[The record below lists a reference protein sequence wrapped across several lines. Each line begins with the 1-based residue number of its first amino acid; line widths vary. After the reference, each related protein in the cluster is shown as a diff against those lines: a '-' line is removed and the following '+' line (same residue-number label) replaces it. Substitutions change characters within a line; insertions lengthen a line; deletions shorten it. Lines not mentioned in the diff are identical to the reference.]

1 MAAGVVRRAREC
13 KGARTAFGRWFAGG
27 TVFRLADTGGLGL
40 GSGKDND
47 DPRPASPTIANL
59 PMPSAFI
66 ALQHLVPQHTLS
78 RLAGALAA
86 SEQPWLRDR
95 LIRRFVAAFN
105 VDLSEA
111 ARGIGQFASFN
122 DFFTRELKPGARPL
136 ADAGAFILSPA
147 DGAISQLGPITG
159 GRILQ
164 AKGRDYSV
172 AEILGESHEAAA
184 ARFEGGRFMTIY
196 LSPRDYHRVHMPAA
210 GRLDS
215 TAYLP
220 GDLFSVNQDTAEG
233 VDRLFARNER
243 LACLFEGPDGHF
255 ASIMVGAMIVAGID
269 TVWDNQFRTHAPA
282 PVREEFAGAA
292 HDFAAGDEMGRFYLG
307 STVVLLF
314 EPGRIEWL
322 DELEPGEPLRMG
334 QAIGR
339 RLAH

>member
-1 MAAGVVRRAREC
+1 
-13 KGARTAFGRWFAGG
+13 
-27 TVFRLADTGGLGL
+27 
-40 GSGKDND
+40 
-47 DPRPASPTIANL
+47 
-59 PMPSAFI
+59 MPSAFI
-66 ALQHLVPQHTLS
+66 AFQHLAPQHALS
-78 RLAGALAA
+78 RLAGLLAT
-86 SEQPWLRDR
+86 STSPWLRDT
-95 LIRRFVAAFN
+95 LIRRFVAAFD

-111 ARGIGQFASFN
+111 ARGIGEFASFN

-136 ADAGAFILSPA
+136 ADSAQFILSPA

-172 AEILGESHEAAA
+172 AEILGGDTNA

-210 GRLDS
+210 GRLQT

-220 GDLFSVNQDTAEG
+220 GDLFSVNQATAEG
-233 VDRLFARNER
+233 VEQLFARNER
-243 LACLFEGPDGHF
+243 LACLFDGPDGRF

-269 TVWDNQFRTHAPA
+269 TVWPNTFRTHARA
-282 PVREEFAGAA
+282 RVDEDFTAA
-292 HDFAAGDEMGRFYLG
+292 RRDFAAGDEMGRFYLG

-314 EPGRIEWL
+314 EPGRVEWL
-322 DELEPGEPLRMG
+322 DGLKAGDPLRMG

-339 RLAH
+339 RLGA